1 MEGLPLTDTLNQL
14 AKSKGSLREPY
25 AGRLARTVRR
35 KAFQPDER
43 SSGLVAHLL
52 PLKQLT
58 FNLKRSSAGRNSS
71 GRITV
76 FHRGGGSKRLQRKI
90 DFERSTSSMGIVE
103 RIEYDPN
110 RSSWIAL
117 VRWIEGVLR
126 PGKHPARANSRKEKN
141 MFFFALLFSFSSLPR
156 QAGGI
161 KYEKTRA
168 GGGQILESSWV
179 LGPRDLRAKK
189 AALRPLGLGLP
200 SVAVAGAKPAFFA
213 FRAPSSLTG
222 RECLSALRG
231 ENTRSKG
238 QRWRT
243 HSGATR
249 ITSLV
254 LPWSQGRKAGNSLTI
269 SAHDTGKRDGRRPEM
284 AGRFPHTILGRRTRD
299 PRDSHV
305 VLDPSFSK
313 PEHAP
318 RALRAVGPSG
328 SDRVLRTS
336 EPFTYILASEEL
348 EVGKTVMNFHWSKPS
363 TPLNYHQSS
372 QKANDPSGLRVETE
386 RDSQAWLHGDY
397 LSSENKYILDSYY
410 QMVGNCIP
418 LAKIPIGTWV
428 HNIERNPGQGA
439 KLTRAAGTF
448 AQIIKKGVDKLIDSR
463 CRATIGIVSNLNH
476 GKHKLNKAGQ
486 SRWLGRRPI
495 VRGVAMNP
503 VDHPHGGGEGRTKG
517 GRPSVSPWGKPTKGG
532 FKTVVRKRRN

>member
-1 MEGLPLTDTLNQL
+1 MRN
-14 AKSKGSLREPY
+14 SCWKG
-25 AGRLARTVRR
+25 
-35 KAFQPDER
+35 KA
-43 SSGLVAHLL
+43 
-52 PLKQLT
+52 LKQLT
-58 FNLKRSSAGRNSS
+58 FHLKRSSAGRNSS

-90 DFERSTSSMGIVE
+90 DFKRSTSSMGIVE

-126 PGKHPARANSRKEKN
+126 PGKHLAFSKANSRREKK
-141 MFFFALLFSFSSLPR
+141 MFFFGLLFSFSSLPR
-156 QAGGI
+156 QARGG
-161 KYEKTRA
+161 KYEKKRPVLRTC
-168 GGGQILESSWV
+168 GQRLKSSWV
-179 LGPRDLRAKK
+179 LGTQDLRAKEMS
-189 AALRPLGLGLP
+189 LGPLGSFLGLP
-200 SVAVAGAKPAFFA
+200 SIAVAGAKPAFFA
-213 FRAPSSLTG
+213 FRMKGPSSLTG
-222 RECLSALRG
+222 RERLSALG
-231 ENTRSKG
+231 KENTFS
-238 QRWRT
+238 QSESPRWRT
-243 HSGATR
+243 HSGAPIR
-249 ITSLV
+249 KSLV
-254 LPWSQGRKAGNSLTI
+254 LSWSEGPKAGNGFPI
-269 SAHDTGKRDGRRPEM
+269 SAHDIGGRRPEM
-284 AGRFPHTILGRRTRD
+284 AFQFPHTILGRRTRD
-299 PRDSHV
+299 SRERHV
-305 VLDPSFSK
+305 VLDPYFIK

-328 SDRVLRTS
+328 SGRVLRTS
-336 EPFTYILASEEL
+336 EPFTYILASEKL
-348 EVGKTVMNFHWSKPS
+348 EVGKTVINFHRSKLS
-363 TPLNYHQSS
+363 TPLNNHQPS
-372 QKANDPSGLRVETE
+372 QKANDPLGLGVKETAQ
-386 RDSQAWLHGDY
+386 DSQAWPHPRGDY
-397 LSSENKYILDSYY
+397 AFSENKYILDSYY

-448 AQIIKKGVDKLIDSR
+448 AQIIKKVENTSQCIVRLPSGVDKLIDSR

-476 GKHKLNKAGQ
+476 GKRKLNKAGQ